1 MIRFADIKDLLRVCL
16 AFLAILSGGC
26 GGSVQMGGATNIAP
40 PTTTNKTLCAW
51 DISAWDQSDWA
62 E

>member
-1 MIRFADIKDLLRVCL
+1 MIRVADIKDLLRVCL
-16 AFLAILSGGC
+16 AFLAILLGGC
-26 GGSVQMGGATNIAP
+26 GGSLKIGGATGVAP
-40 PTTTNKTLCAW
+40 PTAASSTPCAW

>member
-1 MIRFADIKDLLRVCL
+1 MIRVAEIKDLLRVCL

-26 GGSVQMGGATNIAP
+26 GGSVKTGGAADISP
-40 PTTTNKTLCAW
+40 PTTASSTLCAW